1 MSKEKKGYGKAICTI
16 VGLLCIFLFK
26 FLPAPSGLNELD
38 MQIAGIFIGTIWL
51 WLTVSTSWPSML
63 VIAVLAMSPLF
74 TSSQALAGSMGSWV
88 TSFVLLLLHLCTAE
102 NRFPEALRGMVC
114 DEAHHQEKPLDVSGD
129 VFPGR
134 NGGRRVYVSSANLYR
149 VCRHRRAD
157 L

>member
-1 MSKEKKGYGKAICTI
+1 MSKEKKGYGQAICTI

-74 TSSQALAGSMGSWV
+74 TSSQALAGSM
-88 TSFVLLLLHLCTAE
+88 LHLCTAE